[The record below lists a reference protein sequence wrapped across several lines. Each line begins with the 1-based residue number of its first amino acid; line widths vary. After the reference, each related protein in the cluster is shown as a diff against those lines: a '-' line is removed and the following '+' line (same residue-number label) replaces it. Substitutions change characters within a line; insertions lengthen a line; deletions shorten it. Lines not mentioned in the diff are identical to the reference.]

1 MHLYACASVAFFLP
15 AQTRLR
21 WNSYRGDGFLVL
33 VPKKRTGSIVAFF
46 GKFPIHLNY
55 VYTTAHAL
63 CFRFHMFIME
73 QKFLFLPAQTPST
86 LAQYLFH
93 VYLVG
98 NPKRESEF
106 KMAVTVGLQDISSM
120 NITLETSYDFILYV
134 FYSRIKLNVFCQRRP
149 Q

>member
-1 MHLYACASVAFFLP
+1 MHLYACASVAFFCQRRP
-15 AQTRLR
+15 VYAGTAIEGMVFWFQ
-21 WNSYRGDGFLVL
+21 YQ
-33 VPKKRTGSIVAFF
+33 KKRTGSIVAFF

-93 VYLVG
+93 VYLVA

-106 KMAVTVGLQDISSM
+106 KMVVTVGLQDISSM